1 VPGSTYEVVLV
12 PAAVLIG
19 KHIHP
24 GAEQGSLVEGE
35 RTIMVQGRP
44 DAVFKPGQSWMIPAG
59 TPHNAKAGSGAA
71 KVIAVYMVETG
82 KPASPA
88 N

>member
-1 VPGSTYEVVLV
+1 VLV

-24 GAEQGSLVEGE
+24 GTEQGSLVEGE
-35 RTIMVQGRP
+35 RTITVQGRP
-44 DAVFKPGQSWMIPAG
+44 DAVFKPGQSWMIPVG
-59 TPHNAKAGSGAA
+59 TPHDAKAGSGGA
-71 KVIAVYMVETG
+71 KVSAVDMVEKG
-82 KPASPA
+82 KPLASPA